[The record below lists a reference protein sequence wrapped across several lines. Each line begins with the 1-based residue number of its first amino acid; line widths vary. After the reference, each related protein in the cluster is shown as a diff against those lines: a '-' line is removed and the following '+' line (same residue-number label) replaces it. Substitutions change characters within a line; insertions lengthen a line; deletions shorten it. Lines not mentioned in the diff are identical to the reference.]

1 VDLKNE
7 ICSCLQFE
15 LLEETQNNK
24 LLMEHFFSLLQNING
39 KQKTLQVEIQ
49 NGVLHPSHKES
60 TFKCNLDNNG

>member
-1 VDLKNE
+1 
-7 ICSCLQFE
+7 
-15 LLEETQNNK
+15 
-24 LLMEHFFSLLQNING
+24 MEHFFSLLQNING